1 MDYFELVPAGAAGIF
16 VGRHTAE
23 SKVVRELVLIDIRGA
38 HVKKILQGF
47 LGLALLGYAS
57 MIAGTSIAA
66 ANTLTNSSPSSGAV
80 LATAPNAVSV
90 TGTSPLSD
98 QGSSLSVTDPS
109 GKQVD
114 DGSLTISDTTAVI
127 GLKPLTAPGVYT
139 VTYNLVSPS
148 DVPLQGSY
156 TFLFNAPAAI
166 SSPTPT
172 PTQSISSLPAVKANH
187 TVDIIVII
195 LMVFA
200 IFVGLFLLWYAR
212 MLIRESQARKRK
224 SRSKNKVRTGRSK
237 DSNDE

>member
-1 MDYFELVPAGAAGIF
+1 MPTGAAGIF

-23 SKVVRELVLIDIRGA
+23 SKVVRELLLIDVRGVD
-38 HVKKILQGF
+38 VKKFLQGF
-47 LGLALLGYAS
+47 VGLVMLGYATL
-57 MIAGTSIAA
+57 IAGTSVAA
-66 ANTLTNSSPSSGAV
+66 ANTLTSTAPSSGAV

-109 GKQVD
+109 GNQVD
-114 DGSLTISDTTAVI
+114 DGSLTVSDTTAVI

-139 VTYNLVSPS
+139 VTYNLISTS
-148 DVPLQGSY
+148 DLPLQGSY

-172 PTQSISSLPAVKANH
+172 PVQSSTVSPVVKANH
-187 TVDIIVII
+187 TVDIFVII

-212 MLIRESQARKRK
+212 MLIRESQARKRR
-224 SRSKNKVRTGRSK
+224 SRSKKKVRTVRSK
-237 DSNDE
+237 DSDED